1 MLDPDI
7 STADAMRHLHRP
19 VDASSLD
26 RRRFLQLVG
35 MGMGAGALAGPGS
48 SVLDA
53 LVPGHDPSAWA
64 AGPIGAEDGV
74 VVVIGMYGGN
84 DGLNTVVP
92 IDDGLYYDQ
101 HGALAIDPGDTLP
114 LDSNTGLNPAL
125 TEFKR
130 FWDAGQLAI
139 VEGVGHAQDEFSH
152 FSSMAKWM
160 AGQTTGLPTSG
171 WIGRW
176 LDDYLG
182 GEKDLYAAAEI
193 GHSLPLH
200 LIGNRSAATT
210 VPVGQPRFGVPR
222 DWRSEQDRAMFASIR
237 DAAAPGG
244 SPDMST
250 WLGRVGA
257 AQIDQL
263 DVAATLSPIIP
274 ESEQLPADQIVAKL
288 EIAARLI
295 NANLGFRVLS
305 AGFGD
310 FDSHA
315 GQPAQ
320 HPVRMRELNSA
331 IQRFFSTLN
340 AQWAGRVTVMT
351 FSEFGR
357 TPFANDGAGT
367 DHGSS
372 APHFVLGAGVK
383 GGFYGE
389 RPSLAGLQRWERM
402 PTHVDLRDYYG
413 SVLDGWLGGGAGDV
427 MPGART
433 DLNLFAN
440 GPSAEL
446 NALPPVSPQSDFP
459 SPGGRAEF
467 VAMSPQRIYDSRN
480 GIGGPAAAIGA
491 GQTVKIQIAGEGGI
505 PASGITAVAVNLTS
519 IRPGANTF
527 MTAYPTGQVR
537 PESSTLNP
545 RAGSVVPNMTIVGVG
560 ADGSISMFNNRSY
573 VDLTVD
579 VLGYFQLGNS
589 DNSFSSLGRMLPL
602 SPSRILDTR
611 SGVGAPRARVHGGRR
626 LSLQVLGRGGVPV
639 SGVQAVVLNLLSVKP
654 TGNGFVTAWPSGT
667 QKPGTANLSFREGR
681 NIPNLTMCKV
691 GSDGRIH
698 LESNAGQ
705 VDLVADVVGCFTNA
719 GQQLSPV
726 APARLLDTRNGT
738 GAPQQRVGAGQEVTL
753 KVTGLA
759 GVPAGARAVAL
770 NVSAVQPTHQT
781 FLTVYPSGENRPE
794 ASSLNPDAGAVSANL
809 VIAKVGGDGSV
820 TIFNNRGDV
829 DLLADVTAYF
839 L

>member
-1 MLDPDI
+1 MLNPDI
-7 STADAMRHLHRP
+7 STSDALRHLHRP
-19 VDASSLD
+19 VDPTSLD

-35 MGMGAGALAGPGS
+35 MGLGAGALAGPGS
-48 SVLDA
+48 SVLDS
-53 LVPGHDPSAWA
+53 LIPGHDPSAWA
-64 AGPIGAEDGV
+64 AGPIGAEDGIV
-74 VVVIGMYGGN
+74 VLIGMYGGN

-92 IDDGLYYDQ
+92 INDGLYYDY
-101 HGALAIDPGDTLP
+101 HGSLAIDGGETLP
-114 LDSNTGLNPAL
+114 LDSESGLNPAL

-171 WIGRW
+171 WVGRW
-176 LDDYLG
+176 LDGYLSG
-182 GEKDLYAAAEI
+182 SKDLYAAAEI

-200 LIGNRSAATT
+200 LIGNSSAATT
-210 VPVGQPRFGVPR
+210 VPVGQPRFGIPR
-222 DWRSEQDRAMFASIR
+222 EWRLEQDRAMFASIR
-237 DAAAPGG
+237 SAA
-244 SPDMST
+244 SPDLST
-250 WLGRVGA
+250 WLGRVGG

-274 ESEQLPADQIVAKL
+274 ESDQLPTDEIVAKL
-288 EIAARLI
+288 EIAARMI

-315 GQPAQ
+315 GQPEQ
-320 HPVRMRELNSA
+320 HPTRMSELNA
-331 IQRFFSTLN
+331 AVERFFSTLDPR
-340 AQWAGRVTVMT
+340 WAGRVTVMT

-357 TPFANDGAGT
+357 TPFGNDGNGT

-372 APHFVLGAGVK
+372 APHFVFGAGVK

-413 SVLDGWLGGGAGDV
+413 SVLDGWLGGGASDV
-427 MPGART
+427 MPGTRT
-433 DLNLFAN
+433 DLGLFTT
-440 GPSAEL
+440 GPSIDPNFPPPSEL
-446 NALPPVSPQSDFP
+446 
-459 SPGGRAEF
+459 GEF
-467 VAMSPQRIYDSRN
+467 VAMAPQRIYDSRN
-480 GIGGPAAAIGA
+480 GVGGRQVAIGA
-491 GQTVKIQIAGEGGI
+491 GETVEVQIAGEGGI
-505 PASGITAVAVNLTS
+505 PASGISAVAVNLTS
-519 IRPGANTF
+519 IRPGTKTF
-527 MTAYPTGQVR
+527 MTAFPTGQAR
-537 PESSTLNP
+537 PDSSTLNP

-560 ADGSISMFNNRSY
+560 SGGSISMFNNRSN

-579 VLGYFQLGNS
+579 VMGYFQPGNS
-589 DNSFSSLGRMLPL
+589 ATSLTSFGRLMPL
-602 SPSRILDTR
+602 TPSRILDTR
-611 SGVGAPRARVHGGRR
+611 SGVGAPQARVRGGSR
-626 LSLQVLGRGGVPV
+626 LSLQVLGRGGVPET
-639 SGVQAVVLNLLSVKP
+639 GVDAVVLNLLSVRP
-654 TGNGFVTAWPSGT
+654 TGNGFVTAWPSGST
-667 QKPGTANLSFREGR
+667 KPETANLSFRQGR

-691 GSDGRIH
+691 GSDGQIH

-705 VDLVADVVGCFTNA
+705 VDLVADVVGCFTNT

-726 APARLLDTRNGT
+726 APTRLLDTRIGT
-738 GAPQQRVGAGQEVTL
+738 GAPQRRVGAGQEITL
-753 KVTGLA
+753 QVTGLA

-770 NVSAVQPTHQT
+770 NVSAVQPTQQT
-781 FLTVYPSGENRPE
+781 FLTVYPSGESRPE
-794 ASSLNPDAGAVSANL
+794 ASSLNPDPGAVSANL

-820 TIFNNRGDV
+820 KIFNNRGDV
-829 DLLADVTAYF
+829 DLLADLTAYF